1 MFKISLWIL
10 FFIIFSVIFFP
21 FFTQSPYELN
31 SSAILQSPSYW
42 HFFGTDRLGR
52 DIFARIFEGGQI
64 SLIVGFLSSAISSIL
79 GLIIGVTAG
88 YFKGKTDFAIVVLID
103 LFLTFPT
110 FFLLLALTS
119 YIDATSSI
127 LVIVI
132 AFTGWMGTA
141 RMIRSESFAI
151 SNKPFIKVL
160 RLAKV
165 SVWKI
170 IFKYYAPLLAPIF
183 LVSFVFGV
191 GGAILA
197 ESGLSFL
204 GLGINPPQIS
214 WGLMLSGGKEV
225 IDIAPWVSF
234 FPGFF
239 IFLVSFCLIQ
249 VADFLQTKTNPKEAM
264 R

>member
-1 MFKISLWIL
+1 MLKFSISIL
-10 FFIIFSVIFFP
+10 GFIVFSCFILP
-21 FFTQSPYELN
+21 FFLTSGYELN
-31 SSAILQSPSYW
+31 TQAILQPPSFD

-64 SLIVGFLSSAISSIL
+64 SLIIGFLSSAISSFV
-79 GLIIGVTAG
+79 GLAIGITSG
-88 YFKGKTDFAIVVLID
+88 YFKGKTDLAIVILID

-119 YIDATSSI
+119 YIDASSTVLI
-127 LVIVI
+127 IVI
-132 AFTGWMGTA
+132 SFTGWMGAA

-151 SNKPFIKVL
+151 SNKAFIKIL
-160 RLAKV
+160 KLANV
-165 SVWKI
+165 NPFKI

-234 FPGFF
+234 FPGLF

-249 VADFLQTKTNPKEAM
+249 IADFLQTKTNPKESYS
-264 R
+264 

>member
-1 MFKISLWIL
+1 MFKTSLWIL
-10 FFIIFSVIFFP
+10 FFIIFSVIIFP
-21 FFTQSPYELN
+21 FFSQSPYELN
-31 SSAILQSPSYW
+31 SSAILQSPSFD

-52 DIFARIFEGGQI
+52 DVFSRIFEGGQI
-64 SLIVGFLSSAISSIL
+64 SLIFGVLSSLISSII
-79 GLIIGVTAG
+79 GLVIGVTAG
-88 YFKGKTDFAIVVLID
+88 YFKDKIDFAIVVIID

-119 YIDATSSI
+119 YIDATGAI

-132 AFTGWMGTA
+132 SLTGWMGTA

-160 RLAKV
+160 KLARIN
-165 SVWKI
+165 VWKI

-234 FPGFF
+234 FPGLF
-239 IFLVSFCLIQ
+239 IFLVSFSLIQ
-249 VADFLQTKTNPKEAM
+249 VADFLQTKTNPKEIQN
-264 R
+264 